1 MNIPGLKSNKEELV
15 PYFHNKSILRDLI
28 LQLNKDFL
36 SAGIKLKLLLTKK
49 YSFQEITSLIA
60 ETLEQYPTQTVFN
73 LLYRVDVS
81 EGQLMQAMPTPG
93 IDFILFSE
101 VIVKRE
107 LQKVVLRR
115 LYSQTNSERSED

>member
-1 MNIPGLKSNKEELV
+1 MNIPGLKSDKEELV
-15 PYFHNKSILRDLI
+15 PYFHNKSILRDLV

-36 SAGIKLKLLLTKK
+36 SAGIKLKLLLSKK
-49 YSFQEITSLIA
+49 YSFQEITSSIA
-60 ETLEQYPTQTVFN
+60 ETLEQYPTQSVFN

-81 EGQLMQAMPTPG
+81 ESQLTQAMPTPG
-93 IDFILFSE
+93 IDFMLFSE